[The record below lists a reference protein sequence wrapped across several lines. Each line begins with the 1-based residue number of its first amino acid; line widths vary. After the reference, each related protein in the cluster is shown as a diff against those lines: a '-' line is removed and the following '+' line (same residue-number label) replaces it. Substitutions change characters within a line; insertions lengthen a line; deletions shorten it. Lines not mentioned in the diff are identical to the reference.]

1 MAQPLLEVKHL
12 KTQFR
17 TKRGTVT
24 AVDDVSF
31 SVNQGDTLGI
41 VGESGCGKSVTSLSI
56 LQLLPHAVVLWQ
68 AVKSFIRARI
78 LPKKGIRR
86 CAG

>member
-1 MAQPLLEVKHL
+1 M
-12 KTQFR
+12 
-17 TKRGTVT
+17 T

-31 SVNQGDTLGI
+31 SVKQGDTLGI
-41 VGESGCGKSVTSLSI
+41 VGESGCGKSVTSCPSCSCFPM
-56 LQLLPHAVVLWQ
+56 QWVLWQ